1 VTGAAWKKPL
11 ALFLLVVLVYLAN
24 GRTLAS
30 GDTIP
35 ARYLPLSLLRE
46 FDFDLDEFTFLA
58 EEVIPYYLQYQHGHL
73 ISTFP
78 PGPPLLAIPVYF
90 FPAVA
95 GISPYSA
102 WLPFLEKLSAT
113 LMAALSVLLLYFT
126 LQRLTSERIA
136 LLIAIIYALGTS
148 TFSVSSQ
155 ALWQHGPAQLLL
167 TATILLL
174 VLGLRQ
180 RRFVGVAGLP
190 LMGMVVC
197 RPPDALIALP
207 ILVYVGRH
215 HFRESLRFI
224 FFSLPPILLLLGYNY
239 YYFGSLSATGYGPS
253 LADPTSF
260 WWKSS
265 LVDGLLWVLV
275 SPHRGLF
282 IYSPILLLSIVGI
295 VVLWRHRNSL
305 LRYISLAPL
314 LVILFYAKL
323 NWWGGWSYGPRYMAD
338 IAPLLSLCLSPVL
351 EMARRRAFLKWVIAP
366 LVLVS
371 VAMHSIGAFGY
382 DSSWEVT
389 LVDRADVDRFWSWAD
404 APFMHYGERV
414 LLGAMQRLS
423 GAQSVALRGSD
434 EGREPTPLE
443 GAHPVPGLPQRDAST
458 IGSHCPLDVLL
469 EQNFRPRDK
478 SPVVRVATDKRT
490 YHLGE
495 VSTVMIGVQ
504 NDEVPQTFVSYIAL
518 ERPNGTV
525 SFLGLSGVTTG
536 DLCDLAWMRWGGSY
550 SLWKGHRLEEYPIL
564 GLRTD
569 HLPPGMYAWHFF
581 FTEPRTTRVV
591 SRAKTV
597 FMVQP

>member
-11 ALFLLVVLVYLAN
+11 ALFLLVGLVYLSN

-58 EEVIPYYLQYQHGHL
+58 AEMIPYYFQYQHGHL
-73 ISTFP
+73 VSTFP
-78 PGPPLLAIPVYF
+78 PGPSLLAIPVYF
-90 FPAVA
+90 FPVVA
-95 GISPYSA
+95 GISPYSS

-113 LMAALSVLLLYFT
+113 LIAALSVLLLYLT
-126 LQRLTSERIA
+126 LQRLTAERIA

-167 TATILLL
+167 TATIFLL

-197 RPPDALIALP
+197 RPTDALIALP
-207 ILVYVGRH
+207 ILAYVGRH
-215 HFRESLRFI
+215 Y
-224 FFSLPPILLLLGYNY
+224 FSLPPILLLLGYNY
-239 YYFGSLSATGYGPS
+239 YYFGSFSATGYGPS

-295 VVLWRHRNSL
+295 VLVWKHRDPL
-305 LRYISLAPL
+305 LQYISIAPL

-338 IAPLLSLCLSPVL
+338 IAPLLSLYLFPVL
-351 EMARRRAFLKWVIAP
+351 EMAQRRAFLKWLIAP

-371 VAMHSIGAFGY
+371 IAMHTIGAFGY

-404 APFMHYGERV
+404 APFMHYGGRV

-423 GAQSVALRGSD
+423 WAKSVALDGSD
-434 EGREPTPLE
+434 EGQEPMHLKDSHQ
-443 GAHPVPGLPQRDAST
+443 APGLPQREAST
-458 IGSHCPLDVLL
+458 IGSHCPLDALL
-469 EQNFRPRDK
+469 DQYFRPRDK
-478 SPVVRVATDKRT
+478 SPVVRVATDKHAYR
-490 YHLGE
+490 LGE
-495 VSTVMIGVQ
+495 VSTVMISIQ
-504 NDEVPQTFVSYIAL
+504 NDQVPQTLVWYIAL

-525 SFLGLSGVTTG
+525 SFLGISDVTTD
-536 DLCDLAWMRWGGSY
+536 DLCDLAWMRRGGSY
-550 SLWKGHRLEEYPIL
+550 SLWKGHRLEDYPIV

-569 HLPPGMYAWHFF
+569 HLPLGMYAWHFF
-581 FTEPRTTRVV
+581 FTEPRTSRVV
-591 SRAKTV
+591 SRAKTT